1 MCFVLCCFVDATL
14 KSTLCQSGTPVIKEA
29 APYCTH
35 CETVPVL
42 FFSASMKD
50 PSFCFFYVFVTLK
63 CLRHVHAAI
72 TRLFL
77 FFFFSGGEVDPP
89 VAVTEGC
96 TKKKKKKVRLVRF
109 SSERQSV
116 FSLCLLSCFFFLITA
131 TWFCELTHGGRT
143 L

>member
-1 MCFVLCCFVDATL
+1 MMMMRMVVFRLCCFVDATL

-50 PSFCFFYVFVTLK
+50 PSFCFLFFFVTLK

-77 FFFFSGGEVDPP
+77 LFFSGARSIPLSPSLKDVL
-89 VAVTEGC
+89 
-96 TKKKKKKVRLVRF
+96 KKKKF
-109 SSERQSV
+109 
-116 FSLCLLSCFFFLITA
+116 
-131 TWFCELTHGGRT
+131 
-143 L
+143 

>member
-1 MCFVLCCFVDATL
+1 MFRLCCFVDATL

-50 PSFCFFYVFVTLK
+50 PSFSFFVFFVTLK

-77 FFFFSGGEVDPP
+77 LFFSGARSIPLLPSLKDVLQ
-89 VAVTEGC
+89 
-96 TKKKKKKVRLVRF
+96 KKKKVRLVRF

-116 FSLCLLSCFFFLITA
+116 FSLCLLSCFFFY
-131 TWFCELTHGGRT
+131 HGDVV

>member
-1 MCFVLCCFVDATL
+1 MFRLCCFVDATL

-50 PSFCFFYVFVTLK
+50 PSFCFLFFFVTLK

-77 FFFFSGGEVDPP
+77 LFFSGARSIPLLPSLKDVLKKKKFKSEAGEILFRATECLLALFTVLFFFFNHSDV
-89 VAVTEGC
+89 V
-96 TKKKKKKVRLVRF
+96 L
-109 SSERQSV
+109 
-116 FSLCLLSCFFFLITA
+116 
-131 TWFCELTHGGRT
+131 
-143 L
+143 

>member
-1 MCFVLCCFVDATL
+1 MMMRMVVFRLCCFVDATL

-50 PSFCFFYVFVTLK
+50 PSFSFLVFFVTLK

-77 FFFFSGGEVDPP
+77 LFFSGARSIPLLPSLKDVLQ
-89 VAVTEGC
+89 
-96 TKKKKKKVRLVRF
+96 KKKKKVRLVRF

-116 FSLCLLSCFFFLITA
+116 FLLCLLSCFFFFNHSDVVL
-131 TWFCELTHGGRT
+131 
-143 L
+143 

>member
-1 MCFVLCCFVDATL
+1 MDATL

-50 PSFCFFYVFVTLK
+50 PSFCFFCFFYVCVTLK

-77 FFFFSGGEVDPP
+77 FFFFGGEVDPP

-96 TKKKKKKVRLVRF
+96 TTKKKKK
-109 SSERQSV
+109 SEAGEILFRATE
-116 FSLCLLSCFFFLITA
+116 CLLALFTVLFFFLSRRRG
-131 TWFCELTHGGRT
+131 FVN
-143 L
+143 

>member
-1 MCFVLCCFVDATL
+1 MDATL

-50 PSFCFFYVFVTLK
+50 PSFCFLVFFVTLK

-77 FFFFSGGEVDPP
+77 LFFSGARSIPLSPSLKDVLQ
-89 VAVTEGC
+89 
-96 TKKKKKKVRLVRF
+96 KKKK
-109 SSERQSV
+109 SEAGEILFR
-116 FSLCLLSCFFFLITA
+116 A
-131 TWFCELTHGGRT
+131 T
-143 L
+143 